1 MSAQPNP
8 SVMKPFWRRALAGIL
23 DFLTTFFV
31 GGYLISQ
38 LAGETST
45 QKLEGSPGV
54 YRIGFHLGGLPALA
68 LLAIIVLYFY
78 LGWTKFGGTIWQRIL
93 KAR

>member
-8 SVMKPFWRRALAGIL
+8 PLMKPFWRRALAGIL
-23 DFLTTFFV
+23 DFLTSFLV
-31 GGYLISQ
+31 GGYLIGR
-38 LAGETST
+38 LAGTTST

-54 YRIGFHLGGLPALA
+54 YGFGFHLSGLPALA